1 VNILIT
7 GVGGLIGSS
16 LVRSLKISGNTILSL
31 SRKPGKNGFKW
42 DPARGEI
49 DLPYNVN
56 IDAVI
61 HLAGEN
67 IARARWSEK
76 QRKLIRDSRVK
87 GTRLLVDTINRL
99 QPPPKTLLSASGIG
113 IYGNRHDV
121 LINEDDQP
129 GEGFLV
135 DVAREW
141 EPVTRVTAES
151 GMRVTNLRMGVVMSK
166 EGGVLKRLMPLFKFG
181 LGAILGSGNQ
191 YMSWITIDD
200 VVRAIEYIL
209 TNEDIKGPVN
219 MVAPNPITNREFT
232 KILGIVLHRPA
243 ILRIPAWAIRAVYG
257 EMGKELLLTSTRALP
272 RRLLSSGFD
281 FQFPHLEDG
290 LRHVLKKNL

>member
-1 VNILIT
+1 MNILIT

-76 QRKLIRDSRVK
+76 QRELIRDSRVK

>member
-135 DVAREW
+135 DVA
-141 EPVTRVTAES
+141 
-151 GMRVTNLRMGVVMSK
+151 
-166 EGGVLKRLMPLFKFG
+166 
-181 LGAILGSGNQ
+181 
-191 YMSWITIDD
+191 
-200 VVRAIEYIL
+200 
-209 TNEDIKGPVN
+209 
-219 MVAPNPITNREFT
+219 
-232 KILGIVLHRPA
+232 
-243 ILRIPAWAIRAVYG
+243 
-257 EMGKELLLTSTRALP
+257 
-272 RRLLSSGFD
+272 
-281 FQFPHLEDG
+281 
-290 LRHVLKKNL
+290 